1 MRLNIIYNKKRLR
14 ALYLILAFISMGFYG
29 CQSDDREEEIHSPF
43 DPSNPVEIS
52 GFTPGSGGAGQRLV
66 IYGQNFGTDPGIVS
80 VFIGG
85 KEAKVISVNGESLYC
100 LVPRQAF
107 DGDIEVRVGRGDRQ
121 VIAYSDKHFEYQR
134 KMVVST
140 LIGYKND
147 RGDEPWKDGKFK
159 SDDQNEMASGFWEPS
174 FMKFDP
180 LNPKH
185 LWVTFDF
192 NNGLYLIDFE
202 DSTITKK
209 RSDFDRPRSID
220 FTNDGQYMIIAED
233 RGGENDRATY
243 RLSRDK
249 DWQDREIL
257 TRYRQCNG
265 ASVHPVNGELYFNS
279 YEKGQFFR
287 FDLNKY
293 FSEGLGDK
301 DYETLFVVHDP
312 QWEYKIFIHPSGNYA
327 YIMVINQHYILR
339 VDYNWEKE
347 QFNQPYLVCGQ
358 LKSPGYQ
365 DGVGSDVRMRN
376 PYQGVFVK
384 NDDYVEAGKPDEY
397 DFYFTDQYNHAIRKL
412 TPEGSVTTFAGRGSS
427 SINPDPYGYVN
438 GDLREEARFDRPSGI
453 AYNEEEGAFYIGDQ
467 MNHRIRKI
475 ALEEMDD
482 TPDKEQGTEAG
493 DRPFSLSHPE
503 E

>member
-1 MRLNIIYNKKRLR
+1 MCLNIIYNKRRLH
-14 ALYLILAFISMGFYG
+14 ALCLIFAFVSIGFYSCG
-29 CQSDDREEEIHSPF
+29 NDDSEEMFPAF
-43 DPSNPVEIS
+43 DSSKPVVVS
-52 GFTPGSGGAGQRLV
+52 GFTPESGGAGQRLV
-66 IYGQNFGTDPGIVS
+66 IYGKNFGTDLSIVS

-85 KEAKVISVNGESLYC
+85 KEATVISVNGESLYC
-100 LVPRQAF
+100 LVPKQAF
-107 DGDIEVRVGRGDRQ
+107 GGDIEVHIGEEERQ
-121 VIAYSDKHFEYQR
+121 VIAYADTKFDYLR

-140 LIGYKND
+140 VVGYKND
-147 RGDEPWKDGKFK
+147 RGDEPWKDGKFI
-159 SDDQNEMASGFWEPS
+159 SDNQNEMASGFWDPS

-185 LWVTFDF
+185 LWVVFDG
-192 NNGLYLIDFE
+192 NNGLYLINLA
-202 DSTITKK
+202 DSTVTKK

-249 DWQDREIL
+249 DWQDTEIL

-265 ASVHPVNGELYFNS
+265 ASVHPVNGEMYFNS

-301 DYETLFVVHDP
+301 EYETLFVVQDP
-312 QWEYKIFIHPSGNYA
+312 GWEYKIFIHPSGNYA
-327 YIMVINQHYILR
+327 YIVIINKHYILR
-339 VDYNWEKE
+339 VDYNWEKK

-358 LKSPGYQ
+358 LGSEGYQ
-365 DGVGSDVRMRN
+365 DGVGSSVRLRN

-384 NDDYVEAGKPDEY
+384 NKDYVEAGKTDEY
-397 DFYFTDQYNHAIRKL
+397 DFYFTEMHNHDIRKL

-427 SINPDPYGYVN
+427 SINPDPWGYVN

-453 AYNEEEGAFYIGDQ
+453 AYDEEEGAFYIGDQ
-467 MNHRIRKI
+467 ANHRIRKI
-475 ALEEMDD
+475 AFEEID
-482 TPDKEQGTEAG
+482 E
-493 DRPFSLSHPE
+493 
-503 E
+503 